1 MSAAPRHVIISRVN
15 WWWYLVPILPILVVG
30 YAALMNWLPSWA
42 LLVAVFAFFMW
53 LFSLLFTL
61 FRTVMQRFKANK
73 EPRQ

>member
-1 MSAAPRHVIISRVN
+1 MKAAPRHVMIERVN
-15 WWWYLVPILPILVVG
+15 WWWYLVPILPILALG

-53 LFSLLFTL
+53 LMSLVFTV
-61 FRTVMQRFKANK
+61 FRTVMQRFKAQK

>member
-1 MSAAPRHVIISRVN
+1 MAATPRHLIIEKVN
-15 WWWYLVPILPILVVG
+15 WWWYLAPIIPILAVG

-53 LFSLLFTL
+53 LFSLAFTL
-61 FRTVMQRFKANK
+61 FRTVMQRFKSTK

>member
-1 MSAAPRHVIISRVN
+1 MAAPRHVMIEKVN
-15 WWWYLVPILPILVVG
+15 WWWYLVPIAPILFVG
-30 YAALMNWLPSWA
+30 YAALMTWLPSWA

-53 LFSLLFTL
+53 LFSLVFTL

>member
-1 MSAAPRHVIISRVN
+1 MKAAPRHVMIERVS
-15 WWWYLVPILPILVVG
+15 WWWYLAPILPILALG

-53 LFSLLFTL
+53 LMSLVFTV
-61 FRTVMQRFKANK
+61 FRTVMQRFKAQK